1 MASTDTLAIVG
12 FRGTEITH
20 LEDDLSDAEAKLVVW
35 STGGRVHQGFAG
47 ALESVWQPL
56 QAYLASL
63 RREAVWFTGHSLGAA
78 LATLAAA
85 RWKSLGGDVG
95 GVYTIGSPRVGDGEF
110 ADTFEPA
117 LAGRCFRYVNGNDG
131 VTQVPFEAWGYRHV
145 GLQLSIG
152 GASAPHPVLIGLEAP
167 FVDHTPRRY
176 ATLIWNELAAG
187 AATGVS

>member
-78 LATLAAA
+78 LATLAAV

-117 LAGRCFRYVNGNDG
+117 LSGRCFRYVNGNDG
-131 VTQVPFEAWGYRHV
+131 VTQNPSKR
-145 GLQLSIG
+145 
-152 GASAPHPVLIGLEAP
+152 GATVTSVCNCRSAEQARRTLCSPASKPHSLI
-167 FVDHTPRRY
+167 TPHDGTQR
-176 ATLIWNELAAG
+176 
-187 AATGVS
+187 